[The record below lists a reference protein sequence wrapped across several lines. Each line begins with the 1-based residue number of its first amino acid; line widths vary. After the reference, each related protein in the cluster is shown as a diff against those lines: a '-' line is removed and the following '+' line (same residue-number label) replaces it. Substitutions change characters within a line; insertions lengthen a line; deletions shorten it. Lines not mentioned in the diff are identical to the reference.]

1 MSLSPAKARLSSR
14 CPFNKA
20 RARSSACH
28 QHSRAAASPL
38 REAPSWWR
46 HPLARPDASIV
57 RLRDL
62 KRCRAMPW
70 HLPLARQLARTS
82 APFQLTIRSRRPS
95 TCRHRRARL
104 MRQVVAVAVNPRQP
118 RKRTGDQSRWFL
130 PIAAGHLRP
139 SPHRLR
145 TSDSA
150 SASSRTARQATSNKH
165 VQARG
170 CRLSR

>member
-1 MSLSPAKARLSSR
+1 MPSPLSIRLER
-14 CPFNKA
+14 A
-20 RARSSACH
+20 RAPVTSTH
-28 QHSRAAASPL
+28 VL
-38 REAPSWWR
+38 RPARFGKPPSWWR